1 MDSQQGTHVDGST
14 RDAGGVLYKKDFWRT
29 ENLEYSR
36 PHPRM
41 VKVARIAN
49 SLARGRNC
57 TLLDVGCGPATLASL
72 LQPNIDYYG
81 LDIAIQEPAPNL
93 VEADLLE
100 NPIGFDGRR
109 FNIVVAQGFFE
120 YAGKFQ
126 SQKLA
131 EIAGLLAEGG
141 TFIASYVNFGH
152 WHRFIYAPYSNVQP
166 FPKFRASIREHFT
179 VQRVVP
185 TSYNLRHHDSQR
197 KLAEA
202 LGLGTDLNIPILG
215 PLFAIQYIL
224 LCTKRE
230 DAASVPPAR
239 ASHRG

>member
-1 MDSQQGTHVDGST
+1 MNGLHGTHADGSAS
-14 RDAGGVLYKKDFWRT
+14 DAGGVLYKKEFWRA
-29 ENLEYSR
+29 ENLQYSS
-36 PHPRM
+36 PHRRM

-57 TLLDVGCGPATLASL
+57 TLLDVGCGPTTLASL

-81 LDIAIQEPAPNL
+81 VDIAIQEPAPNL
-93 VEADLLE
+93 LEVDLLK

-120 YAGKFQ
+120 YVGKFQ

-152 WHRFIYAPYSNVQP
+152 WHRSMYAPYSNVQP
-166 FPKFRASIREHFT
+166 FPKFRSSISEHFT

-185 TSYNLRHHDSQR
+185 TSYNLRHNDSHR
-197 KLAEA
+197 KLAQV

-215 PLFAIQYIL
+215 PFFAIQYIL

-230 DAASVPPAR
+230 DAA
-239 ASHRG
+239 